1 MKNKYKKRNPK
12 VIALIIEIVLLVVG
26 TIAALIF
33 EGVGKPLYW
42 VPVAIVAGILIFS
55 LILTL
60 SLIRYDAVRD
70 IRADGSFKQT
80 NLPLYTDQTTLICHD
95 IIEEKDKD

>member
-1 MKNKYKKRNPK
+1 MKNKYRRRNPK
-12 VIALIIEIVLLVVG
+12 IIALLIEIFLLVTG
-26 TIAALIF
+26 TIVALIF
-33 EGVGKPLYW
+33 DGVGKPLYW
-42 VPVAIVAGILIFS
+42 VPVVIVAGILIFS

-60 SLIRYDAVRD
+60 SLIKYDALRD

-80 NLPLYTDQTTLICHD
+80 NLPLYTDQTTLTCHD